1 MNEMR
6 FRPISPDY
14 PLVLA
19 SASPRRRRLLEQ
31 IGLPFFCS
39 PSNIN
44 EDDSFSEGPP
54 APALL
59 AQEKARAVSQGHRN
73 AWILG
78 ADTIVTKGQR
88 VLGKPR
94 DPADARRMLTMLSGS
109 EHTVITGFCILD
121 PFARTAH
128 QEEVITLV
136 KMKSLTD
143 EEIRAYIA
151 SGEPFGKAGSYAIQ
165 GIGSFMV
172 EAITGSYTNVVGLPI
187 CALVK
192 ALLACGALDSFPL
205 PPRQGLP

>member
-1 MNEMR
+1 LNEMR

-31 IGLPFFCS
+31 VGLPFLCS
-39 PSNIN
+39 PSKID
-44 EDDSFSEGPP
+44 EDDSFLGGAP

-59 AQEKARAVSQGHRN
+59 AREKALAVSERHRN
-73 AWILG
+73 TWILG
-78 ADTIVTKGQR
+78 ADTIVTKGHR

-94 DPADARRMLTMLSGS
+94 DPGDARRMLTMLSGA
-109 EHTVITGFCILD
+109 EHRVITGICILD
-121 PFARTAH
+121 PLLRTAH
-128 QEEVITLV
+128 REEVITLV
-136 KMKSLTD
+136 KMKALTD

-151 SGEPFGKAGSYAIQ
+151 SGEPFGKAGGYAIQ

-172 EAITGSYTNVVGLPI
+172 ESITGSYTNVVGLPI

-192 ALLACGALDSFPL
+192 ALLACGALNSFPL
-205 PPRQGLP
+205 LPKPKR